1 MRFPGGAVGNFYH
14 FGKSGYGFDFAEID
28 QYHDGKVPKRAR
40 GLENSRIKK
49 NQHQDYID
57 DFIQLAQETNS
68 KAVLVANLFV
78 DNNDILLMIEK
89 LVTNNIEVV
98 GVELG
103 SELSNRS
110 YFTKG
115 YTIEDYIVSAKRCSK
130 KIKDK
135 YPNLKTAV
143 VVAPLGK
150 RKGHRHNVWNEKLS
164 KLDFYDAIII
174 HSYAKVINGK
184 DKEGQMVFEEAE
196 GKNKTE
202 AFEIYKNRAIDYLT
216 NEYPKQV
223 QEYVRIFNKPIWVTE
238 WNLQMSKTTGNTLLQ
253 SLFVANYLLELLS
266 SPDLKNNFTFSFSS
280 NKKLGILGGVAAAIA
295 IIVIVGFTAINTPI
309 DSTVS
314 STASNP
320 LLVNIDQTTYQ
331 RADIISISGDTN
343 SYTKSVELSIENTN
357 GVKIWKEI
365 INPKNDGQFSTLII
379 AGGGGWENN
388 GVYTLKAVQDD
399 LASEIEFKIIA

>member
-1 MRFPGGAVGNFYH
+1 MTFITDLDDLIRHRHGDVKKLREIRDTVRHDNFITTEDKNYIESLITMH
-14 FGKSGYGFDFAEID
+14 
-28 QYHDGKVPKRAR
+28 
-40 GLENSRIKK
+40 LK
-49 NQHQDYID
+49 NQPLDK
-57 DFIQLAQETNS
+57 S
-68 KAVLVANLFV
+68 
-78 DNNDILLMIEK
+78 
-89 LVTNNIEVV
+89 
-98 GVELG
+98 
-103 SELSNRS
+103 LSRKQPD
-110 YFTKG
+110 T
-115 YTIEDYIVSAKRCSK
+115 
-130 KIKDK
+130 KIK
-135 YPNLKTAV
+135 L
-143 VVAPLGK
+143 
-150 RKGHRHNVWNEKLS
+150 
-164 KLDFYDAIII
+164 
-174 HSYAKVINGK
+174 
-184 DKEGQMVFEEAE
+184 Q
-196 GKNKTE
+196 
-202 AFEIYKNRAIDYLT
+202 
-216 NEYPKQV
+216 PK
-223 QEYVRIFNKPIWVTE
+223 PT
-238 WNLQMSKTTGNTLLQ
+238 
-253 SLFVANYLLELLS
+253 LS
-266 SPDLKNNFTFSFSS
+266 SPDLKNNFTFNFSS

>member
-1 MRFPGGAVGNFYH
+1 MTFITDLDDLIRHHHGDVKKLREIRDTIRHDNFITTEDKNYVESLITMH
-14 FGKSGYGFDFAEID
+14 
-28 QYHDGKVPKRAR
+28 
-40 GLENSRIKK
+40 LK
-49 NQHQDYID
+49 NQPLDK
-57 DFIQLAQETNS
+57 S
-68 KAVLVANLFV
+68 
-78 DNNDILLMIEK
+78 
-89 LVTNNIEVV
+89 
-98 GVELG
+98 
-103 SELSNRS
+103 LSRKQPD
-110 YFTKG
+110 T
-115 YTIEDYIVSAKRCSK
+115 
-130 KIKDK
+130 KIK
-135 YPNLKTAV
+135 L
-143 VVAPLGK
+143 
-150 RKGHRHNVWNEKLS
+150 
-164 KLDFYDAIII
+164 
-174 HSYAKVINGK
+174 
-184 DKEGQMVFEEAE
+184 Q
-196 GKNKTE
+196 
-202 AFEIYKNRAIDYLT
+202 
-216 NEYPKQV
+216 PK
-223 QEYVRIFNKPIWVTE
+223 PT
-238 WNLQMSKTTGNTLLQ
+238 
-253 SLFVANYLLELLS
+253 LS

-399 LASEIEFKIIA
+399 SASEIEFKITA